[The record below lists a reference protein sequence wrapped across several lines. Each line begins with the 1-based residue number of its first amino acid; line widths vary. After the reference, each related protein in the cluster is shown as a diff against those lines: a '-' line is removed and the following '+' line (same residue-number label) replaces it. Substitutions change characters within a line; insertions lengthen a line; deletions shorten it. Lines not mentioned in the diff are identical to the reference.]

1 MRHESSEN
9 DFIVKEQ
16 EKDGLASKGE
26 EGSMDP
32 MYNPIR
38 KKL

>member
-1 MRHESSEN
+1 MRDESSEN
-9 DFIVKEQ
+9 DSIVKEQ

-26 EGSMDP
+26 ESPMDP
-32 MYNPIR
+32 MYKPIR